1 MSRAAEQTTIRL
13 RHGDQGEVW
22 VESDDENRF
31 LMTVEAVVRACK
43 THGRFAEVGKQ
54 LRKLA
59 RKLTEWLDV
68 HPEDIQEAYLTVRDS
83 GLLFLIV
90 RKTKPFNEALED
102 ALTELDLE
110 IANDE
115 TLDLIRFSVL
125 ALPATSVESVQSF
138 LAAEPFEVDDA
149 H

>member
-1 MSRAAEQTTIRL
+1 MTRAVEQTTIRL
-13 RHGDQGEVW
+13 RHGDQGKVW
-22 VESDDENRF
+22 VESEDEDRF
-31 LMTVEAVVRACK
+31 LMTVEAVVSACK
-43 THGRFAEVGKQ
+43 THGRFADVGKQ
-54 LRKLA
+54 LRKLV
-59 RKLTEWLDV
+59 RKLTQWLDE
-68 HPEDIQEAYLTVRDS
+68 HPEDVQEAYLTVRDS
-83 GLLFLIV
+83 ALLFLIV

-125 ALPATSVESVQSF
+125 ALPATSKESVQSF
-138 LAAEPFEVDDA
+138 LAAETPEIDDA